1 MNPKLMTNIPTA
13 SQSLTADSISELEP
27 RRLKPRRIRAS
38 NMIRHFL
45 LCALAVVAG
54 FGVFSP
60 QRIFA
65 TTESNQADRPNFSG
79 AWTLDLQASTSL
91 DPLMTQIGAG
101 FLERKYAAHTRLRAT
116 LQQTEDVLTIAA
128 RGPGFALNE
137 TLYLDGRNDPS
148 YLQILGATSVNAK
161 AVWSKHN
168 KKIIEIRHIRTKQG
182 KDGEL
187 TIKRNL
193 TDQGQTIVAA
203 YFLKLDQEPNQTSA
217 RQIWRKQP

>member
-1 MNPKLMTNIPTA
+1 MKNFLFCM
-13 SQSLTADSISELEP
+13 LTAVACLSVLSPP
-27 RRLKPRRIRAS
+27 R
-38 NMIRHFL
+38 
-45 LCALAVVAG
+45 V
-54 FGVFSP
+54 
-60 QRIFA
+60 FA
-65 TTESNQADRPNFSG
+65 TTKLDQHDQPNFSG

-116 LQQTEDVLTIAA
+116 LQQTDDVLTIAA

-137 TLYLDGRNDPS
+137 TLYLDGRNDS
-148 YLQILGATSVNAK
+148 SSLQILGATSVSAK
-161 AVWSKHN
+161 TVWSKHN
-168 KKIIEIRHIRTKQG
+168 KKIIEIRRIRTKQG

-203 YFLKLDQEPNQTSA
+203 YFLKLDAEPNQTSA